1 MAITTN
7 DKYITYHS
15 YIVKDV
21 PIEVLKVLVTLFI
34 DYAAVNLGTSAD
46 KANVDRIIEQVQGHE
61 FNFLPVSV
69 VASAFMR
76 GSLGKLRN
84 DKTSLNP
91 RNIFEWLT
99 EVSQEYKQ
107 GIEHDRREKE
117 LSMTEKT
124 FDLNRYPVGRSIMW
138 KIDLYNSGLID
149 GDTWDKINPKII
161 AEMFAN
167 GQHPTLRDFGI
178 NNKNQ

>member
-7 DKYITYHS
+7 DKYIAYHS
-15 YIVKDV
+15 YTVKEV
-21 PIEVLKVLVTLFI
+21 PIEALKVLVTLFI

-61 FNFLPVSV
+61 FNFLPMSV

-84 DKTSLNP
+84 DRTSLNP

-99 EVSQEYKQ
+99 EVAQEYKQ
-107 GIEHDRREKE
+107 GLEHDKREKE
-117 LSMTEKT
+117 LSNTEKT
-124 FDLNRYPVGRSIMW
+124 FDLNKYPVGRAINW

-149 GDTWDKINPKII
+149 DETWDMINIKTV
-161 AEMFAN
+161 AEMFAR
-167 GQHPTLRDFGI
+167 GQHPTIKNFGI
-178 NNKNQ
+178 KNKNL

>member
-7 DKYITYHS
+7 DKYITYHG
-15 YIVKDV
+15 YTVKEV

-69 VASAFMR
+69 VASAFIR

-99 EVSQEYKQ
+99 EVSVEYKQ
-107 GIEHDRREKE
+107 GVEHDKRERE
-117 LSMTEKT
+117 LSNTEKT
-124 FDLNRYPVGRSIMW
+124 FDLNKCPVGAAIMK
-138 KIDLYNSGLID
+138 KIDWYASGAID
-149 GDTWDKINPKII
+149 IEDWDKIPMKSLAEKIVHGI
-161 AEMFAN
+161 HPYPEMF
-167 GQHPTLRDFGI
+167 GVE
-178 NNKNQ
+178 NKNK